1 MPLTKFTNLDF
12 DQIKTSIKDYIRAN
26 SDFTGFDFEGSNLSI
41 LIDILAYNTYI
52 TAFNSNMVVN
62 ESFLDSA
69 TLRENVVSLARNI
82 GYVPRSKTAATAT
95 ISFTADFG
103 TIDPQIPQTTL
114 QAGLVCVGNT
124 NDTSYVFS
132 STENHTTP
140 VIQNVNGNYQAK
152 FSEIEV
158 KQGTYLEKK
167 FVVDGS
173 LDQKFILDNPGIDT
187 STIKVFISGDS
198 AQLGLEYFPI
208 DNILNVDS
216 TSKIYLTQEV
226 QDENYELIFGDGIIG
241 QKLENESIITVR
253 YITTDGESG
262 NGLGKGSNTFAFSGK
277 IVELDKNT
285 NLPKVLSANL
295 SITDII
301 TNQPSQNGS
310 NIEEISS
317 IKYYAPRI
325 YSSQYRAVT
334 PRDYEAIIKKIY
346 PETESVAVVGGEE
359 MDPPEFGNVIISI
372 KPKSGSFVSD
382 FNKTRILSQLRQY
395 TVSGINQKIEDLK
408 ILYVEIDSS
417 IYYNNNE
424 ISSSESLKS
433 NIINSLTTYK
443 NSIDLN
449 KFGGRFKYSKVQQV
463 IDNTNTA
470 ITSNI
475 TKVIIRR
482 DIKAALNQ
490 FAQYELC
497 YGNKFHVNEAGRNIK
512 STGFKIFN
520 VEKTVYLTD
529 IPNADLKTGILSIIQ
544 VEEDGT
550 YTVVAKSAGTVDY
563 IKGEINISTL
573 NITSTLNDSG
583 VVEVQAIPES
593 NDVIGLRELYI
604 DFSLSKSKINMV
616 RDVISSGDEIT
627 GTAFIRDFYTSSY
640 LNGQLIRD

>member
-1 MPLTKFTNLDF
+1 
-12 DQIKTSIKDYIRAN
+12 
-26 SDFTGFDFEGSNLSI
+26 
-41 LIDILAYNTYI
+41 
-52 TAFNSNMVVN
+52 
-62 ESFLDSA
+62 
-69 TLRENVVSLARNI
+69 
-82 GYVPRSKTAATAT
+82 
-95 ISFTADFG
+95 
-103 TIDPQIPQTTL
+103 
-114 QAGLVCVGNT
+114 
-124 NDTSYVFS
+124 
-132 STENHTTP
+132 
-140 VIQNVNGNYQAK
+140 
-152 FSEIEV
+152 
-158 KQGTYLEKK
+158 
-167 FVVDGS
+167 
-173 LDQKFILDNPGIDT
+173 
-187 STIKVFISGDS
+187 
-198 AQLGLEYFPI
+198 
-208 DNILNVDS
+208 
-216 TSKIYLTQEV
+216 
-226 QDENYELIFGDGIIG
+226 
-241 QKLENESIITVR
+241 
-253 YITTDGESG
+253 
-262 NGLGKGSNTFAFSGK
+262 
-277 IVELDKNT
+277 
-285 NLPKVLSANL
+285 
-295 SITDII
+295 
-301 TNQPSQNGS
+301 
-310 NIEEISS
+310 
-317 IKYYAPRI
+317 
-325 YSSQYRAVT
+325 
-334 PRDYEAIIKKIY
+334 
-346 PETESVAVVGGEE
+346 
-359 MDPPEFGNVIISI
+359 
-372 KPKSGSFVSD
+372 
-382 FNKTRILSQLRQY
+382 
-395 TVSGINQKIEDLK
+395 
-408 ILYVEIDSS
+408 LYVEIDSS

-640 LNGQLIRD
+640 LNGQLIRDWYDKDGFWI